1 MMVVLVMKT
10 TFPKLKLRIVQYRDY
25 TQFSNNNF
33 RKKSLVNLSLENI
46 NNKVKF
52 LKICITAL
60 AQIAPRKKIIIC
72 HFVIKNYLTQI
83 NKKATKKSLS

>member
-46 NNKVKF
+46 NNKIKF

-60 AQIAPRKKIIIC
+60 AQIAPGKKIIIC